1 MERRY
6 RTTRSYR
13 FWRASHRDH
22 DEALNDLLQG
32 IWGFR
37 STAKVEQPT
46 VYRAHYH
53 GIRAT
58 VNTCHIKFTSLHD
71 VIFLVRLMREERHQ
85 SLNHIKEKIRDSLP
99 FIIVRTDDG
108 EAVEEA
114 TSLGVQLWL
123 MIRPTEGL
131 VRAGNLLL
139 REVVAK
145 SFEKLAMP
153 DAGSRT
159 CVRLTEDFNA
169 TNLRRKSG
177 IAIQWTSY
185 LDEHLEINRKKRLK
199 VSQYT
204 SSWLRLLYQR
214 PLSSRAPEG
223 DGRDLRA
230 TLSNACP

>member
-1 MERRY
+1 MRL
-6 RTTRSYR
+6 YR
-13 FWRASHRDH
+13 FWRASHRDR
-22 DEALNDLLQG
+22 DEVPNDLLQG
-32 IWGFR
+32 IWGFQ

-99 FIIVRTDDG
+99 EGIIQTDDD

-123 MIRPTEGL
+123 MIRPVEGL
-131 VRAGNLLL
+131 IRAGDLLL

-145 SFEKLAMP
+145 SFEKLAML
-153 DAGSRT
+153 DAGPQT
-159 CVRLTEDFNA
+159 CTRLTEDFNA

-199 VSQYT
+199 VFRHASL
-204 SSWLRLLYQR
+204 LRHYR
-214 PLSSRAPEG
+214 KPGSPERYVPGLSRSTPPNL
-223 DGRDLRA
+223 D
-230 TLSNACP
+230 